1 MIPEIV
7 YRIHHQF
14 FFCTSAV
21 FLDRKKFAFFESFF
35 FFCCYKQANKLESIY
50 CSIWP
55 TTDLPVCSEHVH
67 FFAVQ
72 ELAFPE
78 VHLNGARTAE
88 LLHYSFWDRREL
100 KVTLQCLQYIL
111 PFIFHMPLKSR
122 ICIGKF
128 FTSVQRIEETGLLE
142 SLCCCEIHLYKAM

>member
-7 YRIHHQF
+7 YSIHHQF

-21 FLDRKKFAFFESFF
+21 FLDRKMFAFFESFF
-35 FFCCYKQANKLESIY
+35 FCCCCYKQANKLEPIY

-78 VHLNGARTAE
+78 VHLNGAMTAE
-88 LLHYSFWDRREL
+88 LFALQLLGQERTQGYVAVLTIYSSLHFSHAPQIQNMYR
-100 KVTLQCLQYIL
+100 KIL
-111 PFIFHMPLKSR
+111 HF
-122 ICIGKF
+122 CA
-128 FTSVQRIEETGLLE
+128 ED
-142 SLCCCEIHLYKAM
+142 